1 MKKRKKQLEFSVIR
15 AASHGDVEA
24 IGKILAY
31 YDGYINALASRRVHD
46 GDGNSYIMID
56 SELKRRLKTK
66 LIVKILEIK
75 IA

>member
-1 MKKRKKQLEFSVIR
+1 MKNKKKQLEFNVIR
-15 AASHGDVEA
+15 AASLGDVEA

-46 GDGNSYIMID
+46 DAGNTYTMVD
-56 SELKRRLKTK
+56 AELKRRLETK

>member
-31 YDGYINALASRRVHD
+31 YDGYINALARREVHD
-46 GDGNSYIMID
+46 DDGNTYIVVD
-56 SELKRRLKTK
+56 AELKRRLEAK
-66 LIVKILEIK
+66 LIVKILEFK

>member
-24 IGKILAY
+24 ISKVLAH
-31 YDGYINALASRRVHD
+31 YDGYINALARRKVHD
-46 GDGNSYIMID
+46 DDGNTYIMID
-56 SELKRRLKTK
+56 AELKRRLEAK
-66 LIVKILEIK
+66 LIVKILEFK